1 MTDKNKG
8 INVQTHID
16 VKLFANIVQLC
27 EDKGID
33 MQGNASKIVREVL
46 EVFETQLCKVKF
58 PTAELAIAYLTS
70 KGYSL
75 AQLSPEDSR
84 RGLKNQLEG
93 DNIYLESR
101 EVEEGDKELAKSIT
115 EVLEKGTE
123 DVSRKD
129 N

>member
-58 PTAELAIAYLTS
+58 PTAELAIAYLID

-115 EVLEKGTE
+115 EVLENKE
-123 DVSRKD
+123 IK
-129 N
+129 